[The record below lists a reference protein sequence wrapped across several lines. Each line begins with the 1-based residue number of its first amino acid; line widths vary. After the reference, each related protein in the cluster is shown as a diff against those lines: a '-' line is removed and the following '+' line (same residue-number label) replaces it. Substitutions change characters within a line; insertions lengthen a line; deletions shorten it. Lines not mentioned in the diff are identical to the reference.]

1 MSINIVNH
9 KTFGQGT
16 VVSVEGKY
24 ITVRFSDTYGDK
36 TFVYPDVF
44 DGYLTY
50 EDESL
55 QKEISETINIKK
67 EKRKQEEAAKEELR
81 KKLAQKDAEEYKKLH
96 GKTRSS
102 LKKTVT
108 KAEPKKKKTIDEILE
123 EVIDG

>member
-1 MSINIVNH
+1 MSINNVTH

-24 ITVRFSDTYGDK
+24 ITVRFSDTYGEK

-50 EDESL
+50 EEESL
-55 QKEISETINIKK
+55 QKKISETINIKK
-67 EKRKQEEAAKEELR
+67 EKRKQEEAAKEDLR
-81 KKLAQKDAEEYKKLH
+81 KKLAQRDAEEYKKLH
-96 GKTRSS
+96 GKSRNP
-102 LKKTVT
+102 LKKAISKT
-108 KAEPKKKKTIDEILE
+108 EPKKTKTIDEILE

>member
-1 MSINIVNH
+1 MSINNVTH

-24 ITVRFSDTYGDK
+24 ITVRFSDTYGEK

-50 EDESL
+50 EEESL
-55 QKEISETINIKK
+55 QKKISETINIKK
-67 EKRKQEEAAKEELR
+67 EKAAKEDLR
-81 KKLAQKDAEEYKKLH
+81 KKLAQRDAEEYKKLH
-96 GKTRSS
+96 GKSRNP
-102 LKKTVT
+102 LKKAISKT
-108 KAEPKKKKTIDEILE
+108 EPKKTKTIDEILE